1 MNFKKG
7 NKDYLLFLAWISA
20 IIAMFGSLYFSEI
33 KHFEP
38 CKLCWYQRILMYPFT
53 LLLGVAVVKKDY
65 HIVFYTMILSG
76 IGMFLSAYH
85 FSIQK
90 VPFFTEHAASC
101 GRVSCTSDYINWFG
115 FVTIPLLAL
124 IAFVI
129 IFTCSAAVWKLNRE
143 DAS

>member
-38 CKLCWYQRILMYPFT
+38 CKLCWYQRILMYPLT
-53 LLLGVAVVKKDY
+53 VLLGAAVVKKDY
-65 HIVFYTMILSG
+65 PIVFYTMMLSG

-90 VPFFTEHAASC
+90 IPFFTEHVASC

-124 IAFVI
+124 IGFVI
-129 IFTCSAAVWKLNRE
+129 IFTSSAAVWKLNRE
-143 DAS
+143 AAS